1 MLRSASCL
9 RHPQVLKSLRHTNRA
24 ILVTRCRKTPN
35 RYFQTTVT
43 RWADITPNR
52 PSSAVEASILSY
64 KLDHKI
70 SEPNVSSISVKKPS
84 LAKRILDELVHYYHG
99 FRLLFIHVGISGNL
113 LLRVLQ
119 GETLSRREKKQLVT
133 TTSDVFRLVPFSV
146 FIIVPFMELTLPIF
160 LKLFPNMLPST
171 FQTADDRETKFK
183 ATLKVKLETAKFLQ
197 QTLDEMALTGSGHQ
211 SQTAQDFAKFFQKI
225 RSSGQQASN
234 EEILRFSKLFEDEIT
249 LDSLSRPQLTALCRV
264 LEIAPIGTNNLLR
277 FQLRMKLRH
286 LAADDKLILK
296 EGIGSLSI
304 SELQAACRE
313 RGMRSLGVSEI
324 RLKSQLFQW
333 LDLSMGGKV
342 PPSLLLLSRALY
354 LPENVSA
361 TEQLKATIAS
371 LPESVAAQTSDA
383 INHRRGKINN
393 QARIEA
399 LRVEQA
405 KIHEERK
412 ETHVGQVAFDTKKLT
427 LTLADAALLE
437 NALESVGV
445 QRNKQLLVAKGDLTD
460 LKEEMADYREDI
472 KELEDLLQSP
482 ERKRLVLRESK
493 AARRLFQ
500 TVNRMIQKLE
510 NHIEGPALS
519 EGQLNTKDK
528 EEIVSIEEL
537 IASIRR
543 INAIE
548 DSANLHKIVH
558 ILDHIDVDRD
568 GVITVEEV
576 MKVIELLEEEGINL
590 TAKQMTEILG
600 VVSKEEFLEME
611 KKIEKTLGQ
620 VVNSRK
626 PDADCLTS
634 QSLLAKTDERNNCVE
649 QIMIGDVKNS
659 INREKLKS
667 GRELPRE
674 PLDIA
679 EVEKILSLV
688 TQLKTLYA
696 HEVGQSKENIKP
708 IFFRAQA
715 RIGSSSGL
723 NP

>member
-1 MLRSASCL
+1 
-9 RHPQVLKSLRHTNRA
+9 
-24 ILVTRCRKTPN
+24 
-35 RYFQTTVT
+35 
-43 RWADITPNR
+43 
-52 PSSAVEASILSY
+52 
-64 KLDHKI
+64 
-70 SEPNVSSISVKKPS
+70 VSSVSVKKPS

-113 LLRVLQ
+113 LMRVLQ

-600 VVSKEEFLEME
+600 VVSK
-611 KKIEKTLGQ
+611 
-620 VVNSRK
+620 
-626 PDADCLTS
+626 
-634 QSLLAKTDERNNCVE
+634 
-649 QIMIGDVKNS
+649 
-659 INREKLKS
+659 
-667 GRELPRE
+667 
-674 PLDIA
+674 
-679 EVEKILSLV
+679 
-688 TQLKTLYA
+688 
-696 HEVGQSKENIKP
+696 
-708 IFFRAQA
+708 
-715 RIGSSSGL
+715 
-723 NP
+723 